1 VNLENQRAYNYSKS
15 SRPLSGI
22 FSKTHRCIDSDY
34 KLSIA
39 SIIQSQIIPSLLKAE
54 RFSTSHSSLIYSSKI
69 ILNQKDINI
78 FVDLCISQDPQISK
92 AFIEYFLDIGL
103 NKEDIF
109 LELITP
115 AARHLG
121 SLWDEDH
128 INFSQASIG
137 FIRLHSIVN
146 DIRFSQK
153 DSLFFKDK
161 INRVL
166 IASAPG
172 SLHMLGTT
180 IVSEFFRK
188 ADWQVEVALSS
199 TANELVQT
207 VSNRWFNVIG
217 LSISIEQQLTN
228 LSDLIY
234 QLKLS
239 SLNKNITIL
248 LGGPIFSLKELRAS
262 EFGAGDICIDAK
274 HAVGIAKSLITKD

>member
-1 VNLENQRAYNYSKS
+1 MNLENQRGYNYSKIS
-15 SRPLSGI
+15 TTLSAI
-22 FSKTHRCIDSDY
+22 FSKTHRCEDTDY
-34 KLSIA
+34 KLSIE
-39 SIIQSQIIPSLLKAE
+39 SIVESQIIPCLLNAE
-54 RFSTSHSSLIYSSKI
+54 RFSTSHPSLISSSRI
-69 ILNQKDINI
+69 ILCQKDINI

-115 AARHLG
+115 AARYLG

-128 INFSQASIG
+128 INFFQASIG

-146 DIRFSQK
+146 DIRFSDK

-199 TANELVQT
+199 TANELVQA
-207 VSNRWFNVIG
+207 VSNRWFDVIG

-228 LSDLIY
+228 LSDLIN
-234 QLKLS
+234 QLKLL
-239 SLNKNITIL
+239 SLNTNITIL
-248 LGGPIFSLKELRAS
+248 LGGPIFALKELRAS
-262 EFGAGDICIDAK
+262 EFGAGDICINAK
-274 HAVGIAKSLITKD
+274 HAVGTAESLLTKD